1 MICWKKREKFWLPS
15 SEAQINDPKTQ
26 TYSVNS
32 HIRQRKAANLRS
44 WSQLKWPLLVQ
55 KGKTTLR
62 IPKDIRKLFTP
73 RRVFSG
79 VEIMGPCTEA
89 LKFHPNY
96 WETFPGPCVCAYHW
110 VPVWQVIEVRAEA
123 ADMAAAAAAD
133 GAAKPEE
140 ELKAWAWPA
149 LCCWRPNWRQIKDCA
164 FIFACKWV
172 TGQCCYC
179 QARVLEQEA

>member
-1 MICWKKREKFWLPS
+1 MNCFFVIYHHLFIIWWMICWKKREKLWLPS

-26 TYSVNS
+26 RYSVNS
-32 HIRQRKAANLRS
+32 HVRQRKAANLRS

-96 WETFPGPCVCAYHW
+96 WETFPGPCVCVCLSLGTCVAGDRGESGGSRHGSSSSSW
-110 VPVWQVIEVRAEA
+110 WSS
-123 ADMAAAAAAD
+123 
-133 GAAKPEE
+133 
-140 ELKAWAWPA
+140 
-149 LCCWRPNWRQIKDCA
+149 
-164 FIFACKWV
+164 
-172 TGQCCYC
+172 
-179 QARVLEQEA
+179 